1 MEKLFLSAILVLG
14 SLGTLQ
20 ARETSPAVSN
30 DEKNDALNF
39 AAAPAAQPA
48 LVKIFA
54 APGTSFSPPAKP
66 AYALEAPVAATEPA
80 VPLAAAEPAAPS
92 PKPKF
97 VYGSR
102 DDFRWQLGLAATWV
116 RFRSSIFNASA
127 VGFKTSV
134 SYFTNE
140 WFGIEGN
147 VTAAFAPQI
156 FDREH
161 VKLAIYGA
169 GPKIARRR
177 HNWEPWL
184 HAIIGA
190 SHEQPQV
197 GGGFSRNS
205 FAVEAGGGADYRFNP
220 RLSGRLEGN
229 WVHTSFFA
237 LTQNNFELNGGV

>member
-1 MEKLFLSAILVLG
+1 C
-14 SLGTLQ
+14 T
-20 ARETSPAVSN
+20 ARATGADVTREENSGG
-30 DEKNDALNF
+30 LCC
-39 AAAPAAQPA
+39 AASRVARPA
-48 LVKIFA
+48 LVNLFA
-54 APGTSFSPPAKP
+54 APGTLFSPHAKP

-102 DDFRWQLGLAATWV
+102 DDYRWQLGLAVTWV

-140 WFGIEGN
+140 WFGVEGN

-161 VKLAIYGA
+161 VKIAIYGA
-169 GPKIARRR
+169 GPK
-177 HNWEPWL
+177 
-184 HAIIGA
+184 
-190 SHEQPQV
+190 
-197 GGGFSRNS
+197 
-205 FAVEAGGGADYRFNP
+205 
-220 RLSGRLEGN
+220 
-229 WVHTSFFA
+229 
-237 LTQNNFELNGGV
+237 